1 MSDTQDRSVQ
11 NEETR
16 EHIEVR
22 SPSPEHAR
30 SVPQRGFYLAGF
42 WIRFWAYLLD
52 LVVIGSITRLV
63 VNPIFKIL
71 DISLSD
77 GSMFAPISI
86 LTSIVFYGYFVL
98 MTKFFSQTIGKM
110 VFGIRVIDLKGTEPS
125 WGTILF
131 RELIG
136 RFISTTVFI
145 LYVVVAFTNKK
156 QGIHDLFADTTVVQE
171 KKKLEFTPAV

>member
-1 MSDTQDRSVQ
+1 M
-11 NEETR
+11 NEVSESFEHNETR
-16 EHIEVR
+16 EHIEVQ
-22 SPSPEHAR
+22 SPSPDYSGTIPR
-30 SVPQRGFYLAGF
+30 DGYYLAGF
-42 WIRFWAYLLD
+42 WIRFWAYLVD
-52 LVVIGSITRLV
+52 LIVIGSITRLI
-63 VNPIFKIL
+63 VNPIFKLL

-98 MTKFFSQTIGKM
+98 MTKYFSQTIGKM
-110 VFGIRVIDLKGTEPS
+110 VFGIRVIQLNGAKPS

>member
-1 MSDTQDRSVQ
+1 MSESFEQ
-11 NEETR
+11 NETR
-16 EHIEVR
+16 EQIEVR
-22 SPSPEHAR
+22 SSSPDY
-30 SVPQRGFYLAGF
+30 SGTSGYYLAGF
-42 WIRFWAYLLD
+42 WIRFWAYLVD
-52 LVVIGSITRLV
+52 LIVIGSITRLI
-63 VNPIFKIL
+63 VNPIFKLL

-98 MTKFFSQTIGKM
+98 MTKYFSQTIGKM
-110 VFGIRVIDLKGTEPS
+110 VFGIRVIELKGGKPS

-136 RFISTTVFI
+136 RFISTTIFI

>member
-1 MSDTQDRSVQ
+1 MNEVSESFEQ
-11 NEETR
+11 NETR
-16 EHIEVR
+16 EHIEVQST
-22 SPSPEHAR
+22 SPDYSGIIPR
-30 SVPQRGFYLAGF
+30 DGYYLAGF
-42 WIRFWAYLLD
+42 WIRFWAYLVD
-52 LVVIGSITRLV
+52 LIVIGSITRLI
-63 VNPIFKIL
+63 VNPIFKLL

-98 MTKFFSQTIGKM
+98 MTKYFSQTIGKM
-110 VFGIRVIDLKGTEPS
+110 VFGIRVIQLNGAKPS